1 MSQAVTKSA
10 AAPPDPVGAAIED
23 PDVQTALL
31 KHALAV
37 LGRRIGGRQMADW
50 LDKAHDACQETC
62 ARALRK
68 RTEFNP
74 ARSAPAWLHGIL
86 NYVLAEVVDAFFH
99 SPCQES
105 AHPEAW
111 AALGATLTSDAA
123 EAVPDHLDMASLMA
137 TLAPEHKEIIQLKFS
152 DGLAHSEISA
162 RLGISTVNAR
172 VRLCRALMAARTIA
186 GVAPQEDRP

>member
-1 MSQAVTKSA
+1 MSPAVTKSA

-37 LGRRIGGRQMADW
+37 LGRRIGGRPTADW
-50 LDKAHDACQETC
+50 QDKARDACQETY

-68 RTEFNP
+68 RTEFNT

-86 NYVLAEVVDAFFH
+86 NYVLAEVVDSFVR
-99 SPCQES
+99 SPSQES

-111 AALGATLTSDAA
+111 AALAASLNSDAA
-123 EAVPDHLDMASLMA
+123 EALPNHLDMASLMA
-137 TLAPEHKEIIQLKFS
+137 KLSPEHKEIIQLKFS

-162 RLGISTVNAR
+162 RLGISTTNAR

-186 GVAPQEDRP
+186 GVALQEDRP